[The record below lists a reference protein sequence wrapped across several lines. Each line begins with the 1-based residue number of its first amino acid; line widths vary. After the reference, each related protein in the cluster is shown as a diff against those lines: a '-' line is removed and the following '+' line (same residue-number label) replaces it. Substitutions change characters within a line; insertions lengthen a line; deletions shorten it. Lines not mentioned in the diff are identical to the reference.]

1 MKKFMIFTAAL
12 VMSLCFASCKQQSEP
27 TKDGDVKTEAVEK
40 QDVPSLEEL
49 VSKAKA
55 EGANW
60 SIDQWKE
67 ASKSVLI
74 NITPMLTAIKELS
87 DKIEKNPED
96 VVSVLSE
103 MEKKQKEFDGV
114 EKLMNEFEAAAEA
127 TENGK
132 AVLNDE
138 AWEKEVK
145 KELGLPDDF

>member
-87 DKIEKNPED
+87 DKIEKNPEN

-103 MEKKQKEFDGV
+103 MEKKQKEFEGV

>member
-96 VVSVLSE
+96 VVSVLCE
-103 MEKKQKEFDGV
+103 MEKKLKEFDGV

>member
-12 VMSLCFASCKQQSEP
+12 VISLCFASCKQQSEP

-87 DKIEKNPED
+87 DKIEKNPEN

-103 MEKKQKEFDGV
+103 MEKKQKEFEGV

>member
-87 DKIEKNPED
+87 DKIEKNPEN

-103 MEKKQKEFDGV
+103 MEKKQKEFEGV

-127 TENGK
+127 SENGK